1 MIKGPQRKK
10 KIYLAQ
16 GFRTESTMMI
26 AMMRSK
32 IIAII
37 MHFLDFFCRLLALRN
52 ASVPVCTWFTA
63 F

>member
-1 MIKGPQRKK
+1 MRVLLF
-10 KIYLAQ
+10 YLAQ
-16 GFRTESTMMI
+16 GFRIDSTMI
-26 AMMRSK
+26 PAMTRSM

-37 MHFLDFFCRLLALRN
+37 MHFLDFFCRFLALRS